1 MSMMMATAQKY
12 KIIHVARSHE
22 ALIENSPVV
31 LEIQRACSHCWILR
45 RMKCSSVAISSIM
58 LIMVEVGR
66 PLPSVCWYLEP
77 ADCQTSRDL
86 GGGLLQT
93 KWMWEQYSHG
103 FHCINSRQTKRS
115 YTWFWSVSKEHL
127 KFGCSKL
134 FERIQPEFRLNW
146 KTLWRQTKQ
155 LRYRIANKVP
165 AKFRVT
171 PPCRC
176 SRLPDNHVTM
186 MRRTW
191 PWPEDL
197 SPQLRMEEVG
207 ASLER
212 VAGVANMMGEC
223 HSAKNSSCAD
233 NCSSNKVTW
242 VTILFRH
249 PVLVIN

>member
-12 KIIHVARSHE
+12 KIIHLARSHE

-77 ADCQTSRDL
+77 PDCQTSRDL

-197 SPQLRMEEVG
+197 SP
-207 ASLER
+207 
-212 VAGVANMMGEC
+212 
-223 HSAKNSSCAD
+223 
-233 NCSSNKVTW
+233 
-242 VTILFRH
+242 
-249 PVLVIN
+249 

>member
-12 KIIHVARSHE
+12 KIIHLARSHE

-93 KWMWEQYSHG
+93 KRMSEPYSNR
-103 FHCINSRQTKRS
+103 FHCIRSRQTKRS
-115 YTWFWSVSKEHL
+115 CTWPWGLSKEHL
-127 KFGCSKL
+127 NFDRSKL

-197 SPQLRMEEVG
+197 SP
-207 ASLER
+207 
-212 VAGVANMMGEC
+212 
-223 HSAKNSSCAD
+223 
-233 NCSSNKVTW
+233 
-242 VTILFRH
+242 
-249 PVLVIN
+249 